1 MRPGPAARPLIPEV
15 QILRGIAVLLVL
27 FGHIQSVAA
36 QHFPDPLLGLFAR
49 AGFAGVDVFFVISG
63 YIIHTLFAG
72 GRTDWRFFA
81 DRANRIF
88 PLYWIYT
95 LILVGGMIGLGA
107 VAMEP
112 ESRPD
117 FWVSFFLLPQWDPPI
132 LPVGWTLT
140 HELYF
145 YLVYGIWLGLPRRL
159 KPWAAGVWALAA
171 LVIGGADDGFT
182 PESKVVFSLFN
193 LQFLAGALLAQYEFK
208 LNRIRLVFPLLVV
221 GFGLPALVLIG
232 LHGESVVSDP
242 RPRVALFGPLAVG
255 VVGTMLTY
263 GHGLR
268 SRWLERIGDWSY
280 SLYLSHLLVL
290 TTVGLVISRGLD
302 DGPFGAVAYYILG
315 AAACVIWAAISFHFA
330 ERPLLRLGKRFT
342 RRA

>member
-1 MRPGPAARPLIPEV
+1 VRPGPAARPLIPEV

-95 LILVGGMIGLGA
+95 LILVGGMIALGA
-107 VAMEP
+107 VTMEP
-112 ESRPD
+112 ENGPD
-117 FWVSFFLLPQWDPPI
+117 FWASFFLLPQWDPPI

-145 YLVYGIWLGLPRRL
+145 YLVYGLWLSLPHRL
-159 KPWAAGVWALAA
+159 KPWAAGIWALAT
-171 LVIGGADDGFT
+171 LIVGGADDGFT
-182 PESKVVFSLFN
+182 PETKVVFSLFN
-193 LQFLAGALLAQYEFK
+193 LQFLAGALLAQYEFR
-208 LNRIRLVFPLLVV
+208 LSRIRLVFPVLIAV
-221 GFGLPALVLIG
+221 FGTLSLVLIG
-232 LHGESVVSDP
+232 LHSEAVVTDP

-255 VVGTMLTY
+255 VVGAMLTY
-263 GHGLR
+263 VHGLR
-268 SRWLERIGDWSY
+268 STWLERIGDWSY

-290 TTVGLVISRGLD
+290 TTVALVIARLVD
-302 DGPFGAVAYYILG
+302 DGPAGAFAYYGLG
-315 AAACVIWAAISFHFA
+315 LAACVIWAAISFYLA

>member
-1 MRPGPAARPLIPEV
+1 MRSRPHARPLIPEV

-27 FGHIQSVAA
+27 AGHVQSVGA
-36 QHFPDPLLGLFAR
+36 QHFEDPLLGLFAR

-63 YIIHTLFAG
+63 YIIHTLFSG
-72 GRTDWRFFA
+72 GRIDLRFFL

-88 PLYWIYT
+88 PLYWLYT
-95 LILVGGMIGLGA
+95 LILVGGMIAMGA
-107 VAMEP
+107 VVMEP
-112 ESRPD
+112 ENSPG

-145 YLVYGIWLGLPRRL
+145 YLVYGLWLGLPRRL
-159 KPWAAGVWALAA
+159 KPWAAGVWAAA
-171 LVIGGADDGFT
+171 SLLVGGAHSGFT
-182 PESKVVFSLFN
+182 PESRIVFSLFN

-208 LNRIRLVFPLLVV
+208 LARIRLIFPVLIL
-221 GFGLPALVLIG
+221 GCGGAALILIG
-232 LHGESVVSDP
+232 LYSEAVVTDP

-255 VVGTMLTY
+255 IVGTMLTY

-268 SRWLERIGDWSY
+268 STWLERIGDWSY

-290 TTVGLVISRGLD
+290 TTVGLVISRMVD
-302 DGPFGAVAYYILG
+302 DGLLGAVGYYVLG
-315 AAACVIWAAISFHFA
+315 LAACLIWAAISFYWA
-330 ERPLLRLGKRFT
+330 ERPLLRLGKRFI
-342 RRA
+342 RGA